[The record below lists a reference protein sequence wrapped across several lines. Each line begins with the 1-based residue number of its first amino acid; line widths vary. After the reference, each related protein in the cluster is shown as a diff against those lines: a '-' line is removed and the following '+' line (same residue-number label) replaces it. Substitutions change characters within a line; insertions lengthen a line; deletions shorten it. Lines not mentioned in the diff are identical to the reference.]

1 MAAIVGDE
9 YQAWQADSEAS
20 DGNVLDPI
28 RLWFSKQSRY
38 PRLSRMALDF
48 LTIQPMSAECERLFS
63 AAGKMISGLQTDLD
77 AEIIAIFQFLRS
89 WYRDGLVKDLDPLL
103 NSVFVP

>member
-1 MAAIVGDE
+1 
-9 YQAWQADSEAS
+9 
-20 DGNVLDPI
+20 
-28 RLWFSKQSRY
+28 
-38 PRLSRMALDF
+38 
-48 LTIQPMSAECERLFS
+48 MSAECERLFS